1 VLQARRHRHHPHV
14 LRQAGRHVARGGWP
28 YLVRLRFNSWWSRR
42 KPSLSMIE
50 LKEGL
55 GHSH

>member
-28 YLVRLRFNSWWSRR
+28 YLIRLRCNFVV
-42 KPSLSMIE
+42 
-50 LKEGL
+50 
-55 GHSH
+55 